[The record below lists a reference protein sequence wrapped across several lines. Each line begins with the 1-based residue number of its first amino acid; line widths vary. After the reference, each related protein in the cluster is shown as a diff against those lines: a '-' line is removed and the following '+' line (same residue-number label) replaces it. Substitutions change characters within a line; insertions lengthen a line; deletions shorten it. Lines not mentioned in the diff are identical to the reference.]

1 MNNLHDLFQRQRHA
15 SRENVLD
22 YAQRMAALGGFL
34 TQSLPM
40 SGHLSTR
47 CTRTSAVAQRRKP
60 VFWKSCRSS
69 TKFAISAAISTSG

>member
-22 YAQRMAALGGFL
+22 YAQRMAALGGL
-34 TQSLPM
+34 LNAILANERA
-40 SGHLSTR
+40 LSTR